1 MRFNI
6 MDYKNTETEFA
17 KTRIIRAFSFIIYSI
32 IGIIPFSY
40 LFKVLLKLIINKHQA
55 NDSNY
60 LGLLYTAIFFVFFI
74 IGLLYT
80 VIIIYLIKADKSIK
94 IIRYYKKNP
103 LCESK
108 RIMIPYDYK
117 LWLTAPINTFLPMSF
132 KLDEDDETHIT
143 DKLFTNCSKYNF
155 FPKFKTPQ
163 ILLAKNYIKNYA
175 IIGYDKSN
183 DKHVIVGFQ
192 KIQE

>member
-1 MRFNI
+1 
-6 MDYKNTETEFA
+6 
-17 KTRIIRAFSFIIYSI
+17 
-32 IGIIPFSY
+32 
-40 LFKVLLKLIINKHQA
+40 LIINKHQA

-74 IGLLYT
+74 IGLLYA

-94 IIRYYKKNP
+94 IIRHYKKNP
-103 LCESK
+103 LCEIK

-132 KLDEDDETHIT
+132 KLNEEDETHIT
-143 DKLFTNCSKYNF
+143 GKLFTNCSKYNY

-175 IIGYDKSN
+175 IIGYDSIK
-183 DKHVIVGFQ
+183 DEYIIIGF
-192 KIQE
+192 ERPNEY